1 MKADFVAQGVFRTL
15 SRQIERAL
23 SQYNASLDG
32 KVQVLRKADV
42 RGWVVDGKP
51 AVSISVESQVEMLQP
66 FEEYLRSLSSPEESV
81 GLRVTDLEGRLK
93 GEITQCI
100 GNLAEHRERL
110 VHLTTTDSIRQK
122 LLDSP
127 NDTPVYSVWAARSR
141 QEYDYAATTLKLL
154 VYLGD
159 CDRLGVDAHR
169 LVSLLR
175 IKPADRLEMVRA
187 VYKACVSDG
196 FLAQSFTES
205 KAPHLFRRADT
216 IGFSPRIRI
225 GSNHVLSVENLR
237 VDLAPLRQH
246 GLYRV
251 HPEYREKDRM
261 MRIAIVFEQRVGD
274 LPNDKR
280 ERLQREMERLGVR
293 VNILP
298 QAYSFD
304 FKGLSSLHDAVEQA
318 TQQKPDLILALL
330 PDALPDDEDDDP
342 YGALKRVTLLRDLPS
357 QVIQQTSLRDD
368 KFNFALPNIV
378 LGILSKTGNVPFI
391 LAEPLEFADMI
402 VGLDIARQAKQ
413 RLQGSINATAITRI
427 FYSSGEFVRYSI
439 HDIPLEGETIP
450 RSAMRSLFPPR
461 EFSGKR
467 VLIHRD
473 GHFRGDER
481 ETLQALAQEMGSEF
495 YLLEVIKSSTPRIY
509 LYDPDAGDS
518 QEKASLPEKGFLF
531 RLSDTE
537 AFLVSTLPPFG
548 NATPQPLRLVSDGKL
563 TIEQY
568 AHSVLAMTLLHTGSQ
583 RQPRL
588 PVTIHYSDKI
598 AYLAL
603 RGIKPKNSEGD
614 NPYWL

>member
-1 MKADFVAQGVFRTL
+1 M
-15 SRQIERAL
+15 
-23 SQYNASLDG
+23 
-32 KVQVLRKADV
+32 
-42 RGWVVDGKP
+42 P
-51 AVSISVESQVEMLQP
+51 QP
-66 FEEYLRSLSSPEESV
+66 FEEYLRSLSSPEEAV
-81 GLRVTDLEGRLK
+81 GLHVTDIEGRLK
-93 GEITQCI
+93 GEIAQYI
-100 GNLAEHRERL
+100 GHLAAHRERL
-110 VHLTTTDSIRQK
+110 VQLTTTDSVRQR
-122 LLDSP
+122 LQDSP
-127 NDTPVYSVWAARSR
+127 DDTPVYSVWVARSR

-159 CDRLGVDAHR
+159 CERLGVDAGK

-187 VYKACVSDG
+187 VYKACASDG
-196 FLAQSFTES
+196 FLAQPFTES
-205 KAPHLFRRADT
+205 RASYLFRRADT

-225 GSNHVLSVENLR
+225 GNNHELSVENQR

-251 HPEYREKDRM
+251 RPGYGERGRV

-280 ERLQREMERLGVR
+280 GRLRREIERLGVR

-298 QAYSFD
+298 QAYPFD
-304 FKGLSSLHDAVEQA
+304 IRRPSSIDDAVERA
-318 TQQKPDLILALL
+318 VQQEPDIILALL
-330 PDALPDDEDDDP
+330 PDAISGDEDDDP
-342 YGALKRVTLLRDLPS
+342 YGEFKRATLMRDIPS
-357 QVIQQTSLRDD
+357 QVIQQTNLRDD
-368 KFNFALPNIV
+368 KFGFALANIV

-391 LAEPLEFADMI
+391 LAEPLEFVDMI

-461 EFSGKR
+461 DFSGKR

-481 ETLQALAQEMGSEF
+481 KTLQALAQEMESEF
-495 YLLEVIKSSTPRIY
+495 YLLEVIKSNTPRIY
-509 LYDPDAGDS
+509 WYNPDAGGG
-518 QEKASLPEKGFLF
+518 EASLPEKGFLF

-568 AHSVLAMTLLHTGSQ
+568 ALSVLAMTLLHTGSQ

-603 RGIKPKNSEGD
+603 RGIKPKHPEGD
-614 NPYWL
+614 KPYWL